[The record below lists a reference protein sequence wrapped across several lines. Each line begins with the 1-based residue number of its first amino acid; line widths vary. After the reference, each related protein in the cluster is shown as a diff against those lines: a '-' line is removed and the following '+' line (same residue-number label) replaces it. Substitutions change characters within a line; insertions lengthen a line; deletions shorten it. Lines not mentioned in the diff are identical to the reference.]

1 MNHVA
6 REIRQI
12 VATTDVHSALGQ
24 AEGMLSHISD
34 LRGHSLIADCG
45 DFFEGAGYYQ
55 LGKGSLERE
64 ILTRL
69 YDVLVPG
76 NHGWPHYF
84 EDDLHPITICAN
96 AVSEADGRPLF
107 KRVRIVPVRG
117 LRVAVT
123 AVIGPQAFNV
133 IPADQRAG
141 HRVTD
146 PATALREVMLAHHHL
161 ADSWIV
167 LSHSG
172 LAEDLKLAGVC
183 PFIDVIFSGHCH
195 TPTQAPARIGDT
207 LVVKGRELGVGYA
220 YAEPVAHSWA
230 TATVDFPTTGP
241 VPANLAPLAARI
253 SAIGQQLAKDLGELA
268 EPWADGMLDRRSLLT
283 NITRRLHTGLGADA
297 VIVNESAL
305 RSTLLRDRLTLAD
318 LMAIEPFGNQLVHA
332 TVPQQFTGLAGLL
345 EDLTRREGPMV
356 TAPAQLPPGTHT
368 VLTTDYLADTFLGG
382 RTHQAGI
389 RLADAALHTLTLT
402 EETP

>member
-1 MNHVA
+1 MSPGG
-6 REIRQI
+6 REIQQI
-12 VATTDVHSALGQ
+12 VATTDVHSALGR
-24 AEGMLSHISD
+24 ADGMLSHLHS

-45 DFFEGAGYYQ
+45 DFFEGTGYYQ
-55 LGKGSLERE
+55 LGEGSLERE

-84 EDDLHPITICAN
+84 EDDLHSITICAN
-96 AVSEADGRPLF
+96 VVSEADGRPLF
-107 KRVRIVPVRG
+107 ERVRIVRVQGR
-117 LRVAVT
+117 RVAVT

-146 PATALREVMLAHHHL
+146 PATALREVMLTHHHL
-161 ADSWIV
+161 ADAWIV

-172 LAEDLKLAGVC
+172 LDEDMKLAAAC
-183 PFIDVIFSGHCH
+183 PFVDVIFAGHCH
-195 TPTQAPARIGDT
+195 TPTQEPSRTGDT
-207 LVVKGRELGVGYA
+207 LVVKGRELGAGYA
-220 YAEPVAHSWA
+220 YAKPVAQGWA
-230 TATVDFPTTGP
+230 AAMADFPTTGL
-241 VPANLAPLAARI
+241 VPADLAPLADRI
-253 SAIGQQLAKDLGELA
+253 DAIGRQLAEDLGELA
-268 EPWADGMLDRRSLLT
+268 EPWADGMLDRHSLLT
-283 NITRRLHTGLGADA
+283 HIVGRLNTGLGADA

-305 RSTLLRDRLTLAD
+305 RATVLADRLTLAD

-332 TVPQQFTGLAGLL
+332 TVPEPFADNLQGLL

-356 TAPAQLPPGTHT
+356 TAPTPLPDDART
-368 VLTTDYLADTFLGG
+368 VLTTNYLADTFLGG

-389 RLADAALHTLTLT
+389 RLTDAVLHTLT
-402 EETP
+402 EETL

>member
-1 MNHVA
+1 MSPRV
-6 REIRQI
+6 REIQQI

-24 AEGMLSHISD
+24 TDGMLSHLSG

-45 DFFEGAGYYQ
+45 DFFEGTGYYQ

-96 AVSEADGRPLF
+96 AVSEADGHPLF
-107 KRVRIVPVRG
+107 ERVRIVRVQGR
-117 LRVAVT
+117 RVAVT

-141 HRVTD
+141 HHVTD
-146 PATALREVMLAHHHL
+146 PATALREVMLTHHHL
-161 ADSWIV
+161 VDAWIV

-172 LAEDLKLAGVC
+172 LDADMKLAAAC
-183 PFIDVIFSGHCH
+183 PFIDVIFAGHCH
-195 TPTQAPARIGDT
+195 TPTQAPSRIGDI
-207 LVVKGRELGVGYA
+207 LVVKGRELGIGYA
-220 YAEPVAHSWA
+220 YAEPVAHGWA
-230 TATVDFPTTGP
+230 AAMADFPTTGP
-241 VPANLAPLAARI
+241 VPAALAPLAERI
-253 SAIGQQLAKDLGELA
+253 DSIGRQLAEDLGALA
-268 EPWADGMLDRRSLLT
+268 EPWTDGMLDRRNLLT
-283 NITRRLHTGLGADA
+283 HIVGRLHTGLGADA

-305 RSTLLRDRLTLAD
+305 RATVLADRLTLED

-332 TVPQQFTGLAGLL
+332 TVPEPFADNLQGLL
-345 EDLTRREGPMV
+345 EDLTHREGPMA
-356 TAPAQLPPGTHT
+356 TAPTPLPDGART
-368 VLTTDYLADTFLGG
+368 VLTTNYLADTFLGG

-389 RLADAALHTLTLT
+389 RLTDAVLHTLT
-402 EETP
+402 EETL